1 MHLQYRRDLRRIF
14 LLSLSFC
21 FVMYITFGKAG
32 EWVSPV
38 VIEDPLSIAFSYEGM
53 PVVSLSA
60 ADRTAFYL
68 VDREGRTDLIGPPVE
83 RIDGETTILIYLT
96 ADGRAATVTLKP
108 VEEGAIQVCFVVEEK
123 GEFEKLGVVLRV
135 GEEEGFYGLMERVVQ
150 GSQGYSW
157 KPGMTEGLN
166 LRGQEVE
173 LYVFPTV
180 ALYSPFFV
188 SSAGYGVYVESDW
201 PGTYRFGIDAR
212 GRTVPNEVSIEYE
225 DPKLT
230 LRIIPGPTSMEVVE
244 RYARTV
250 GTTLL
255 PPRFAF
261 GPWRWRDEIWD
272 LDAFYDG
279 TPYDSPYNS
288 MVVEDVL
295 MMAALGIPCTGLIID
310 RPWAAGTFGYGDM
323 QPDPER
329 FPQFDEML
337 SWLRERGIRPI
348 LWVGP
353 WVMDDQRDA
362 LVSHDYHV
370 PPSIPYLPQA
380 MLIDFT
386 NPEAVAWWQD
396 ELVERIGW
404 GLAGFKLDRGE
415 EKTPD
420 GMLFRGAYAN
430 GTSYREGHNVYP
442 LWFTEAA
449 HEAFQLAGVEEYV
462 LIYRA
467 GWVGSSQH
475 TIAWGGDTDPSEWG
489 LRSAIIA
496 AQRAAV
502 INFPIW
508 GSDTGG
514 YNTRPPREVLAR
526 WLAFS
531 AFTPLMEVGPTAN
544 LAPWSWL
551 PDDSEEAIGPDGYT
565 FDTIYDTQLLAVWH
579 LYANLHV
586 DLLDYTVKQA
596 RLAHEN
602 GTPIV
607 RPMFLAYP
615 GRSEYLDLFEQYLY
629 GPDIL
634 VRPVWETGVTEVE
647 VYMPDG
653 VWIDAWTGTE
663 IAGPASVTAQTPEH
677 VIPIYLRKGSGLDLG
692 DFAARWRAALAR
704 VATVPNLAK
713 LANTVE

>member
-1 MHLQYRRDLRRIF
+1 
-14 LLSLSFC
+14 
-21 FVMYITFGKAG
+21 
-32 EWVSPV
+32 
-38 VIEDPLSIAFSYEGM
+38 
-53 PVVSLSA
+53 
-60 ADRTAFYL
+60 
-68 VDREGRTDLIGPPVE
+68 
-83 RIDGETTILIYLT
+83 
-96 ADGRAATVTLKP
+96 
-108 VEEGAIQVCFVVEEK
+108 
-123 GEFEKLGVVLRV
+123 
-135 GEEEGFYGLMERVVQ
+135 ME
-150 GSQGYSW
+150 
-157 KPGMTEGLN
+157 
-166 LRGQEVE
+166 
-173 LYVFPTV
+173 
-180 ALYSPFFV
+180 A
-188 SSAGYGVYVESDW
+188 
-201 PGTYRFGIDAR
+201 
-212 GRTVPNEVSIEYE
+212 
-225 DPKLT
+225 
-230 LRIIPGPTSMEVVE
+230 VE

-261 GPWRWRDEIWD
+261 GPWRWRDEVWD

-279 TPYDSPYNS
+279 TPYDGPYNS

-362 LVSHDYHV
+362 LVARDYHV
-370 PPSIPYLPQA
+370 PPSIPYLTQA

-386 NPEAVAWWQD
+386 NPEAAAWWQD
-396 ELVERIGW
+396 ELIERIGR

-475 TIAWGGDTDPSEWG
+475 TIAWSGDTDPSEWG

-565 FDTIYDTQLLAVWH
+565 FDTIYDEKLLAVWH

-586 DLLDYTVKQA
+586 DLLDYTYEQA

-634 VRPVWETGVTEVE
+634 VRPVWERGATEVE
-647 VYMPDG
+647 VHIPDG

-692 DFAARWRAALAR
+692 DLNARWRAALAR